1 MRRRDCFKLVGAAA
15 ALLVARPWEAVAQTG
30 RSYRVGLLETVSE
43 TLNGPNL
50 NALRTGLRRL
60 GYVEGQNLVL
70 IYRSADGGAERF
82 PALAAELLHLGVDLI
97 VTRGTPAAQA
107 AKNAT
112 AKVPIVMAAIGE
124 PLGVGVVASLARP
137 GGNITGLSA
146 FAVELTG
153 KRVQFLKDM
162 LPSVGRIAFMQNM
175 GNPVSEQEREA
186 SQSAAAALGL
196 AIELDDV
203 RTAADI
209 AIAFETMAGRKTRAL
224 VVGLDGLLQ
233 ENRGMIAELANHH
246 RIAAIYPSRE
256 FVEAGGLASHGVS
269 YPDLYYRAAGLI
281 DKIFKGAAP
290 GDLPVE
296 QPIKLE
302 TVINLRT
309 AKAIG
314 IDLPPTLVA
323 VADEVI
329 E

>member
-1 MRRRDCFKLVGAAA
+1 MRRRDCIKLMGTAA
-15 ALLVARPWEAVAQTG
+15 ALLGWRSIGNAQTG
-30 RSYRVGLLETVSE
+30 RTYRIGLLETVSE
-43 TLNGPNL
+43 GLNGANL
-50 NALRTGLRRL
+50 SALRTALRRL

-70 IYRSADGGAERF
+70 IYRSADGDAERF
-82 PALAAELLHLGVDLI
+82 PALAAELLQLGVDLI

-146 FAVELTG
+146 FAIELTG
-153 KRVQFLKDM
+153 KRVELLKAM
-162 LPSVGRIAFMQNM
+162 LPSVGLIAFMQNM

-186 SQSAAAALGL
+186 SKSAAAALGL
-196 AIELDDV
+196 AIEMHDV
-203 RTAADI
+203 RTAGDI
-209 AIAFETMAGRKTRAL
+209 VIAFETMAAHKTPAL

-233 ENRGMIAELANHH
+233 ENRGRMVELANHH
-246 RIAAIYPSRE
+246 RIAAVYPSRE
-256 FVEAGGLASHGVS
+256 FVEAGGLVSHGVS

-281 DKIFKGAAP
+281 DKIFKGASP

-302 TVINLRT
+302 TVINLKT
-309 AKAIG
+309 AKALGTDI
-314 IDLPPTLVA
+314 PPTLIA

>member
-1 MRRRDCFKLVGAAA
+1 MRRRDCIKLVGAAA
-15 ALLVARPWEAVAQTG
+15 ALLMGPLATNAQTS
-30 RSYRVGLLETVSE
+30 RTYRIGVLETVSE
-43 TLNGPNL
+43 SLNGANL

-82 PALAAELLHLGVDLI
+82 PALAAELLQLGVDLI

-112 AKVPIVMAAIGE
+112 ARVPIVMAAVGE
-124 PLGVGVVASLARP
+124 PLGVGVVGSLARP

-146 FAVELTG
+146 FAIELTG
-153 KRVQFLKDM
+153 KRVELLKAI
-162 LPSVGRIAFMQNM
+162 LPSAGLTAFMQNM

-186 SQSAAAALGL
+186 GKSAAAALGL
-196 AIELDDV
+196 AIELHDV

-209 AIAFETMAGRKTRAL
+209 AIAFEAMAERKTRAL
-224 VVGLDGLLQ
+224 VVGLDGLIQ
-233 ENRGMIAELANHH
+233 ENRGMTVELANHH
-246 RIAAIYPSRE
+246 RIVAVYPSRE
-256 FVEAGGLASHGVS
+256 FVEAGGLVSHGVS
-269 YPDLYYRAAGLI
+269 YPDLYFRAAGLI
-281 DKIFKGAAP
+281 DKIFKGASA

-302 TVINLRT
+302 TVINLKT
-309 AKAIG
+309 AKALGVDI
-314 IDLPPTLVA
+314 PPTLIA
-323 VADEVI
+323 VADKVI